1 MPVLLNIRFLA
12 AVSEFPGRV
21 TDVVS
26 SRYLRTSRLVNLVYV
41 PSNEI

>member
-1 MPVLLNIRFLA
+1 VPVLLNIRFLA
-12 AVSEFPGRV
+12 AGSVFPGRV
-21 TDVVS
+21 TDVS